1 MMMIKIMLTILMTL
15 DVVSSN
21 ATFEVTSISLTHVT
35 ACIRVFPY
43 VHAIKGD
50 VSNI

>member
-1 MMMIKIMLTILMTL
+1 MLIIWIAF
-15 DVVSSN
+15 DVVSSI

-35 ACIRVFPY
+35 AYIRVFRY